1 MHFNIL
7 DILVLLIVGFWIQH
21 FLLHRRRNA
30 AGPPFPPG
38 PHGLPLLG
46 NLFDFPKTDAW
57 LTGAQWGRTYGE
69 SPFGRIYRGF
79 NLNNHYA
86 GSLVYL
92 KVLGHPIVFSNTYEA
107 TMDLLDKRSL
117 IYSSRPSLPMLRE
130 L

>member
-1 MHFNIL
+1 MHLNIL
-7 DILVLLIVGFWIQH
+7 DIFVLLVVGFWIQR

-30 AGPPFPPG
+30 VPLPPG

-57 LTGAQWGRTYGE
+57 LTGAQWGKTYGE
-69 SPFGRIYRGF
+69 SRFGRIYRGF
-79 NLNNHYA
+79 NLNDHYA

-92 KVLGHPIVFSNTYEA
+92 KVLGRPIVFSNTYEA